1 MMMAAVAVLILPNV
15 VTDNSHLSCVVMI
28 VSMTWILE
36 DFFGDDAIFINIYF
50 YCKVFLLLFIALIN
64 I

>member
-1 MMMAAVAVLILPNV
+1 MMMAAVAVLMLPNV
-15 VTDNSHLSCVVMI
+15 VTDNSHLSCVVMV

-36 DFFGDDAIFINIYF
+36 DFFGDGAIFINIYL
-50 YCKVFLLLFIALIN
+50 YCKVLLLFNALIN

>member
-36 DFFGDDAIFINIYF
+36 DFFGDGAIFINIYLYYVKFF
-50 YCKVFLLLFIALIN
+50 YFYI
-64 I
+64 

>member
-36 DFFGDDAIFINIYF
+36 DFFGDDAIFINIYLYYVKFF
-50 YCKVFLLLFIALIN
+50 YFYI
-64 I
+64 